1 MPPGATGRHAF
12 LYLNVLKSGF
22 ARPTAVVD
30 GTSDMMASSGT
41 VSRAIESTAG
51 VAEENSAASE
61 EVSASVEEMSA
72 HVEEVL
78 AAAQS
83 LTDTADELERSM
95 AAFKT
100 DEGAATDASAMG
112 RVRRP
117 R

>member
-1 MPPGATGRHAF
+1 
-12 LYLNVLKSGF
+12 
-22 ARPTAVVD
+22 
-30 GTSDMMASSGT
+30 MASSGA
-41 VSRAIESTAG
+41 VSKAVESTAG

-95 AAFKT
+95 AIFRI
-100 DEGAATDASAMG
+100 DEGAATDRAAIG
-112 RVRRP
+112 RVRQP
-117 R
+117 E